1 MSVHVITY
9 KNIISFEF
17 NDIMAVADRCL
28 NPFQYFK
35 AKIVIY
41 IGAHTYINE
50 TIFLILP
57 TIPVHL
63 DDNDC

>member
-9 KNIISFEF
+9 KNNISFEF
-17 NDIMAVADRCL
+17 NVIMAVADICL

-41 IGAHTYINE
+41 SSTLY
-50 TIFLILP
+50 
-57 TIPVHL
+57 V
-63 DDNDC
+63 